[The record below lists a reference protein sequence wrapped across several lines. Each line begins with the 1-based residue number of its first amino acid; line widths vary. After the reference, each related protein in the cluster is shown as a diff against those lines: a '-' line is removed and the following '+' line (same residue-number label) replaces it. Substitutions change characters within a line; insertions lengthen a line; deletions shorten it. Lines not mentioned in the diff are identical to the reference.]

1 MVAHRD
7 GDPAAFGELVG
18 RYADTLLGYLVRMT
32 GDRQHAED
40 LFQETFLRVHRH
52 AGRFRDDGRFKTWL
66 FTIATR
72 RSIDLLRKRGRRP
85 AWLSLDVEPATANR
99 ALELCDAAGDPAWQ
113 AERSDV
119 KEQVRAAVD
128 SLPGQ
133 QRAVLLLAYF
143 HGLSYPEAAAALQCS
158 VGTVKTHMSRALKT
172 LAKKLPDMKGEVL

>member
-7 GDPAAFGELVG
+7 GDPAAFGVLVG
-18 RYADTLLGYLVRMT
+18 RYADSLLGYLVRMT
-32 GDRQHAED
+32 GDRQQAED
-40 LFQETFLRVHRH
+40 LFQETFVRVHKHTRH
-52 AGRFRDDGRFKTWL
+52 FREEERFKTWL

-85 AWLSLDVEPATANR
+85 AWLSLDAEPATTNLAM
-99 ALELCDAAGDPAWQ
+99 ELCDAAGDPAWH
-113 AERSDV
+113 AERADV

-128 SLPGQ
+128 SLPSQ

-143 HGLSYPEAAAALQCS
+143 HGLSYPEAATALHCS

-172 LAKKLPDMKGEVL
+172 LAKRLPDMKGEML